1 MNLAQIVTE
10 LQAKRTEVE
19 KELRGLDGAIAALR
33 GLATGNKTRSG
44 SGGRRTL
51 SAAARKS
58 ISDAQKAR
66 WAKFKKTQRKAS

>member
-1 MNLAQIVTE
+1 LAQIVTE
-10 LQAKRTEVE
+10 LQTKRTEVE
-19 KELRGLDGAIAALR
+19 KELRGLDGAIAALK
-33 GLATGNKTRSG
+33 GVAGG
-44 SGGRRTL
+44 SQARPGRGGRRIL